1 MSADEQLR
9 WEARNGPKFAV
20 LAFLTGVLTIAAFAA
35 NAATLQG
42 KTGDREI
49 LRQIDSHH
57 AGFLA
62 SRLLQAL
69 VVIALVSALYYLYRA
84 AVARRPEGGL
94 TLFWPIGLLAAV
106 LLSVAAVTGYFDAT
120 SAAKDFVDGPQTAA
134 RADDLAG
141 ELSSTATKAIG
152 SAGGLCLGLTYLL
165 LSLNAMRAGLLS
177 RFMGILGI
185 IAGLL
190 VVVPILPGAFIQL
203 FWIVALGLLF
213 LGRWPN
219 GRGPAWDVVEP
230 VPWPTAAD
238 VAAARQANAQ
248 PEEEPEALPEGD
260 EQPGQEPRRRP
271 ASRKKKRRGGH

>member
-1 MSADEQLR
+1 M
-9 WEARNGPKFAV
+9 
-20 LAFLTGVLTIAAFAA
+20 
-35 NAATLQG
+35 
-42 KTGDREI
+42 
-49 LRQIDSHH
+49 
-57 AGFLA
+57 
-62 SRLLQAL
+62 
-69 VVIALVSALYYLYRA
+69 
-84 AVARRPEGGL
+84 
-94 TLFWPIGLLAAV
+94 
-106 LLSVAAVTGYFDAT
+106 
-120 SAAKDFVDGPQTAA
+120 
-134 RADDLAG
+134 
-141 ELSSTATKAIG
+141 TKAIG

-203 FWIVALGLLF
+203 FWIVALGMLF

-238 VAAARQANAQ
+238 AAAARQAAAE
-248 PEEEPEALPEGD
+248 PARPEPEPEPEDD